1 MVYKFL
7 TKEQTYATL
16 LKQVSEN
23 ENLLDKLRKENDH
36 ENDILHAL
44 EIDNEDNTNDKG
56 DKSKLSEDNQEIM

>member
-36 ENDILHAL
+36 KNDILHAL
-44 EIDNEDNTNDKG
+44 EIDNEDNTNDK
-56 DKSKLSEDNQEIM
+56 DKSKLSEDN

>member
-36 ENDILHAL
+36 KNDILHAL
-44 EIDNEDNTNDKG
+44 EIDNEDNTNDK